1 MFSIGQLSRATGVKV
16 TTIRY
21 YEQMGLI
28 AHEGRTE
35 GNQRRYSQAGLDR
48 LAFIRHA
55 RELGL
60 SLEAIRTLVGLEGKG
75 GAACAESHAIA
86 EAHLRDIRDRIRRLQ
101 ALERELVRI
110 RDSCD
115 GRGEGG
121 CSILAAFG
129 DHGLCAGSH

>member
-21 YEQMGLI
+21 YEQMGLLN
-28 AHEGRTE
+28 HEGRTS
-35 GNQRRYSQAGLDR
+35 GNQRRYSQAGLER

-60 SLEAIRTLVGLEGKG
+60 SLEAIRALVALEGKG

-86 EAHLRDIRDRIRRLQ
+86 EAHLRDIRDRIRQLK

-110 RDSCD
+110 KASCRGD
-115 GRGEGG
+115 GAGK
-121 CSILAAFG
+121 CSILTAFG
-129 DHGLCAGSH
+129 DHDLCEGGH

>member
-28 AHEGRTE
+28 AHEGRTA

-48 LAFIRHA
+48 LGFIRHA
-55 RELGL
+55 RDLGL
-60 SLEAIRTLVGLEGKG
+60 SLEAIRALVALEGKG
-75 GAACAESHAIA
+75 GEICAQSHAIA
-86 EAHLRDIRDRIRRLQ
+86 EAHLADVRDRIGRLK

-110 RDSCD
+110 KASCD
-115 GRGEGG
+115 GKGSGG
-121 CSILAAFG
+121 CSILTAFG
-129 DHGLCAGSH
+129 DHDLCDASH